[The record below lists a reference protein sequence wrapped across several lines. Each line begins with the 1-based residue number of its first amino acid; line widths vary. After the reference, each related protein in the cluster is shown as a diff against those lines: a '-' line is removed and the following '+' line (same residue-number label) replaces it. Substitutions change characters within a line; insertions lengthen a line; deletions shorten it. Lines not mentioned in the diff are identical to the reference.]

1 VSVSFPLPPGSTIGI
16 LGGGQLGRMLAM
28 AAARLG
34 FDVAIL
40 DPDPDSPATRVAAK
54 AIVAAYDDPEGLA
67 ALAAASDVI
76 TFEFENVP
84 SKALQALSAAGA
96 VVAPDARALAIAQDR
111 LAEKTFLNEAGAPTV
126 GFAAVDS
133 AEDLRTALASLGHPL
148 LLKTRRGG
156 YDGKGQTWAN
166 SIREADA
173 AWAELGGQSCI
184 AETPADFRRE
194 LAVVAARGRSGEIA
208 LYPLTE
214 SHHEA
219 GILRRARAPA
229 AAPPKVLAEAERIVA
244 TILSALDYVGVI
256 GVEMFERDDGRLLVN
271 EFAPR
276 VHNTGHWT
284 LDGCEVD
291 QFEQH
296 IRAIAG
302 WPLGPT
308 DALAQVEMTNLLGD
322 EVEGWLRLAQEP
334 ETRVWLYGKGEPRPG
349 RKMGHVN
356 RLTKLNR

>member
-1 VSVSFPLPPGSTIGI
+1 MADFPLAPGSTVGI

-40 DPDPDSPATRVAAK
+40 TPEDDAPASRVSTRT
-54 AIVAAYDDPEGLA
+54 INAAYEDPAGLA
-67 ALAAASDVI
+67 ALAEAADVI
-76 TFEFENVP
+76 TYEFENVP
-84 SKALQALSAAGA
+84 AASVDRLIDLGA
-96 VVAPDARALAIAQDR
+96 SVAPSARALAIAQDR
-111 LAEKTFLNEAGAPTV
+111 LEEKAFLNAAGVATV
-126 GFAAVDS
+126 AFAAVDTD
-133 AEDLRTALASLGHPL
+133 EDLARALKGLGAPL

-156 YDGKGQTWAN
+156 YDGKGQAWVMRPQDA
-166 SIREADA
+166 EAA
-173 AWAELGGQSCI
+173 LASLGHRPCI
-184 AETPADFRRE
+184 AEAPADFHRE
-194 LAVVAARGRSGEIA
+194 LAIIGARGRHGEIA

-214 SHHEA
+214 SHHEN
-219 GILRRARAPA
+219 GVLRRTSAPTRASPRA
-229 AAPPKVLAEAERIVA
+229 LAEAERIAA
-244 TILSALDYVGVI
+244 TVLTSLDYVGVL
-256 GVEMFERDDGRLLVN
+256 GVELFERDDGTLLVN

-296 IRAIAG
+296 VRAVAG

-308 DALAQVEMTNLLGD
+308 TAVARVEMTNLLGD
-322 EVEGWLRLAQEP
+322 EAAHWLRLIREP
-334 ETRVWLYGKGEPRPG
+334 ESRVWFYGKREARPG

-356 RLTKLNR
+356 RLHKLD